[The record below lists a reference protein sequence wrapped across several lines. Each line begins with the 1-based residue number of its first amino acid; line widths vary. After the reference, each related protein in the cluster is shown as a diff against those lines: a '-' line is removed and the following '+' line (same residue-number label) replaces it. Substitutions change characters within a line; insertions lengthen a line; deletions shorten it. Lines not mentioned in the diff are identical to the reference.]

1 MKKVLLIIAIIFTAN
16 TFASVKTANEKKVDL
31 KENLE
36 IIYSFNKEFKEC
48 EIKIKG
54 TFDGKKINVVV
65 KVETENCAKAAG
77 SLLKGFTEKT

>member
-54 TFDGKKINVVV
+54 TLMVKKL
-65 KVETENCAKAAG
+65 T
-77 SLLKGFTEKT
+77 LL